1 MRAVSAVAL
10 ALAATAFPPASA
22 APASAKSDD
31 CPARKGTLVKKPLGR
46 VWHKGHSLFGCTVV
60 FDTRPRA
67 RRIGPWAPQTRVD
80 FDGVEVAWT
89 TPLIRNGVRSDRAW
103 VASVQSGTRWALGAR
118 LVPKSPQAPAR
129 EARIQRI
136 LVQDQGAAW
145 VTRSGDVVLFVRLPN
160 SDPAPVGT
168 LPGPLVPD
176 KRSLLVG
183 TFAGIAPKALAAT
196 ATLAEGQGEGDECGG
211 SNPYTLTVQPDPS
224 APPVGATWTGDWV
237 RVDC

>member
-1 MRAVSAVAL
+1 MRAASAIGLAAAAL
-10 ALAATAFPPASA
+10 ALAGA

-60 FDTRPRA
+60 FNTRPRA
-67 RRIGPWAPQTRVD
+67 RRLGPWAPQTRVD

-89 TPLIRNGVRSDRAW
+89 TPLVRNGVRSDRVW
-103 VASVQSGTRWALGAR
+103 NASVQSGTRWASGAR
-118 LVPKSPQAPAR
+118 LVPGR

-136 LVQDQGAAW
+136 MVADQGAAW
-145 VTRSGDVVLFVRLPN
+145 VTRTGDVVLFVRLPN
-160 SDPAPVGT
+160 SDPVAVGG

-176 KRSLLVG
+176 KSFLLVG
-183 TFAGIAPKALAAT
+183 TFTSIAPKTLAAT
-196 ATLAEGQGEGDECGG
+196 AKLAEGQGDGDECGG
-211 SNPYTLTVQPDPS
+211 TNPYTLTVQPDAS
-224 APPVGATWTGDWV
+224 APPVGATWSGDWV

>member
-1 MRAVSAVAL
+1 MRAASAIALAAAAL
-10 ALAATAFPPASA
+10 ALAGA

-60 FDTRPRA
+60 FDTKPRA
-67 RRIGPWAPQTRVD
+67 RRLGPWAPQTRVD

-89 TPLIRNGVRSDRAW
+89 MPLVRNGVRSDRAW
-103 VASVQSGTRWALGAR
+103 NASVQSGTRWASGAR
-118 LVPKSPQAPAR
+118 LVPGR

-136 LVQDQGAAW
+136 MVADQGAAW
-145 VTRSGDVVLFVRLPN
+145 VTRTGDVVLFVRLPN
-160 SDPAPVGT
+160 SDPVAVGG

-176 KRSLLVG
+176 KSFLLVG
-183 TFAGIAPKALAAT
+183 TFTSIAPKALAAT
-196 ATLAEGQGEGDECGG
+196 AKLAEGEGDGDECGG
-211 SNPYTLTVQPDPS
+211 TNPYTLTVQPDPS
-224 APPVGATWTGDWV
+224 APPVGATWSGDWV